1 VEGWQAMSI
10 KVLIVDDSQ
19 FFRRR
24 IGDIVDNATGL
35 EVIDYAVDGQ
45 QGVEK
50 TIALRPDVV
59 MMDIEMPVKNGIDAT
74 REIMSKCPTP
84 ILMFSSLTH
93 EGAKAT
99 LDALEAGAADFL
111 PKKFEEIAGS
121 SNIAAQLITA
131 RIQAIAGRRRAP
143 RRASTITNPS
153 RNETPTA
160 LRNRESSLRE
170 KPQPPVRARSKVEP
184 LAPPSQRHNESNTV
198 VKASGKRYKL
208 LAIASST
215 GGPVALQA
223 VLTQLPAQFPVPI
236 LLVQHMPS
244 AFTKA
249 FAERLNR
256 LCNIGV
262 KEAQN
267 GDIIKPGQAYL
278 APGGMQMLLERGNRL
293 KVIPGPDNL
302 NYKPSA
308 DVTYATIAKHQEGN
322 TLALVLTGMG
332 ADGCD
337 GAKLLNAK
345 GATIWAQDEVSSVVY
360 GMPQAVKR
368 AGLTDR
374 VLPIDR
380 IGASLVKEIC
390 YG

>member
-1 VEGWQAMSI
+1 MSI

-24 IGDIVDNATGL
+24 IGDIVDKAVGL
-35 EVIDYAVDGQ
+35 EVVDYAVDGK

-50 TIALRPDVV
+50 TLSLRPDVV
-59 MMDIEMPVKNGIDAT
+59 MMDIEMPVQNGIDAT
-74 REIMSKCPTP
+74 REIMTKCPTP

-111 PKKFEEIAGS
+111 PKKFEEIAGA
-121 SNIAAQLITA
+121 SNVAAQLITSSI
-131 RIQAIAGRRRAP
+131 RAIAGKR
-143 RRASTITNPS
+143 SFT
-153 RNETPTA
+153 RNNAATPA
-160 LRNRESSLRE
+160 LRSDPKSRLR
-170 KPQPPVRARSKVEP
+170 QPTTTPISAGAPTRARAKVEVS
-184 LAPPSQRHNESNTV
+184 APTRSASSDSVTR
-198 VKASGKRYKL
+198 ASGKRYSL

-223 VLTQLPAQFPVPI
+223 VLTQLPKNFPLPI

-249 FAERLNR
+249 FAERLDR
-256 LCNIGV
+256 ICEVSV
-262 KEAQN
+262 KEAEN
-267 GDIIKPGQAYL
+267 GDVIKPGHAYL

-293 KVIPGPDNL
+293 KVTEGPANL

-308 DVTYATIAKHQEGN
+308 DVTYATVAKNNDGN
-322 TLALVLTGMG
+322 TMVLVLTGMG

-337 GAKLLNAK
+337 GAKLLSAK
-345 GATIWAQDEVSSVVY
+345 GATVWAQDEASSVVY
-360 GMPQAVKR
+360 GMPQAVKK
-368 AGLTDR
+368 AGLTDK
-374 VLPIDR
+374 VLSINN
-380 IGASLVKEIC
+380 IGPSLVKEIC
-390 YG
+390 HG

>member
-1 VEGWQAMSI
+1 MSI

-24 IGDIVDNATGL
+24 IGEIVDNAAGL
-35 EVIDYAVDGQ
+35 EVIDFAVDGR

-74 REIMSKCPTP
+74 REIMNKCPTP

-93 EGAKAT
+93 DGAKAT

-121 SNIAAQLITA
+121 SNVAAKLIEA
-131 RIQAIAGRRRAP
+131 RIHAIAGRRRTSARTSTTP
-143 RRASTITNPS
+143 ARTTTAALGREPMASP
-153 RNETPTA
+153 
-160 LRNRESSLRE
+160 RNRLEPSPR
-170 KPQPPVRARSKVEP
+170 QTAPVRARTKTETQPV
-184 LAPPSQRHNESNTV
+184 QRSVRALDNDTV
-198 VKASGKRYKL
+198 TKASGKRYNL

-223 VLTQLPAQFPVPI
+223 VLTKLPANFPVPI

-249 FAERLNR
+249 FAERLDR
-256 LCNIGV
+256 LCKIGV
-262 KEAQN
+262 KEAEN
-267 GDIIKPGQAYL
+267 GDTIKPGNAYL

-293 KVIPGPDNL
+293 KVTPGPDTL

-308 DVTYATIAKHQEGN
+308 DVSFATIAKSQDGN
-322 TLALVLTGMG
+322 TLVLVLTGMG

-337 GAKLLNAK
+337 GAKLLKAK
-345 GATIWAQDEVSSVVY
+345 GATVWAQDEASSVVY
-360 GMPQAVKR
+360 GMPQAVKK
-368 AGLTDR
+368 AGLTDK
-374 VLPIDR
+374 VLSIDN
-380 IGASLVKEIC
+380 IGSGLVKEIC
-390 YG
+390 HG

>member
-1 VEGWQAMSI
+1 MSI

-24 IGDIVDNATGL
+24 IGDIVNNAAGL
-35 EVIDYAVDGQ
+35 EVVDYAVDGQ
-45 QGVEK
+45 EGVDK
-50 TIALRPDVV
+50 TLALRPDVV

-93 EGAKAT
+93 EGARAT

-121 SNIAAQLITA
+121 SNVAAQLIKA
-131 RIQAIAGRRRAP
+131 RIFAIAGRRRPIATARTSLP
-143 RRASTITNPS
+143 RQSRPTDTLTSSRAGS
-153 RNETPTA
+153 
-160 LRNRESSLRE
+160 
-170 KPQPPVRARSKVEP
+170 PVRARTKPTAATTPATSVGRED
-184 LAPPSQRHNESNTV
+184 SVV
-198 VKASGKRYKL
+198 VKSSGKRYKL

-215 GGPVALQA
+215 GGPVALQT
-223 VLTQLPAQFPVPI
+223 VLTKLPASFPVPI

-244 AFTKA
+244 AFTSA

-256 LCNIGV
+256 LCAIEV
-262 KEAQN
+262 TEAKN
-267 GDIIKPGQAYL
+267 GDVIKPGHAYL
-278 APGGMQMLLERGNRL
+278 APGGMQMLLDRANRL
-293 KVIPGPDNL
+293 KVVPGPESL

-332 ADGCD
+332 SDGCD
-337 GAKLLNAK
+337 GAKLLHAK
-345 GATIWAQDEVSSVVY
+345 GATVWAQDESSCVVY
-360 GMPQAVKR
+360 GMPQAVKN
-368 AGLTDR
+368 AGLTDK
-374 VLPIDR
+374 VLAIDN
-380 IGASLVKEIC
+380 IGLSLVKEIC
-390 YG
+390 NG